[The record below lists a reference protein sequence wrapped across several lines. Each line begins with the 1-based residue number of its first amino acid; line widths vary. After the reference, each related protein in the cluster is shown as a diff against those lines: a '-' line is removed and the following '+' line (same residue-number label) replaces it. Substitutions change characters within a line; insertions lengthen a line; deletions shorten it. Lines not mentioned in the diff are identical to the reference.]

1 MSWEDGKYVV
11 YNVSDLLGKT
21 LTKIEHDKEQEELIF
36 TLEDGTRFKLYHEQ
50 SCCEHV
56 YLADVTGEFE
66 DLVRSP
72 LTMAEE
78 TSEKKPVSEQEE
90 YSYND
95 SETWTFYKFATVKGY
110 VTLRWIG
117 SSNGYYSE
125 SVNFDKVTN

>member
-1 MSWEDGKYVV
+1 MGWEDGKYVV
-11 YNVSDLLGKT
+11 HNVSDLLGKT

-50 SCCEHV
+50 DCCEHV
-56 YLADVTGEFE
+56 YLADVNGEFD
-66 DLVRSP
+66 DLIGSP

-78 TSEKKPVSEQEE
+78 IEGDQPPQPE
-90 YSYND
+90 YD
-95 SETWTFYKFATVKGY
+95 SITWTFYKFATVKGY